1 MPRKSEPRTAHA
13 LGPALVASVPLAL
26 AVLSSTSVV
35 RASPLVETM
44 GAVGD
49 NAGFQGVVSGPGTA
63 STYFNPALLTD
74 ADDELALGFAVI
86 SEQMGVTLEGRPAS
100 ADVPL
105 AVGTRGV
112 VGPNGQP
119 LPSDVVP
126 TQWLNQGCAAGS
138 SAGQCPAPGGFAA
151 RPRQAQG
158 TSGQTRPYLT
168 IGFAKHIVPDRLTLG
183 LYAMLPISSFTTAQ
197 AFYPDE
203 REALFSNS
211 LHPELYG
218 DRLTAVSIVCGLAF
232 KILPTL
238 SVGAAVSVGLA
249 NAATSQ
255 DYVNSATDYST
266 LLLDNKITTSINF
279 APTVGV
285 AYKPVPWL
293 RVGGAVHAPESFTV
307 NTTVD
312 ATLPTGIESGTT
324 QKNVFD
330 WMPWSVAVGVE
341 AEIAHRGKYTA
352 AVVGSLDYGLWSSYL
367 DRQGQSPSM
376 YGPGMGFHDTMSGAL
391 GVRHSYKNLR
401 AFTDLRYVPSPV
413 PTQISNSNYVDN
425 DRFGLGIG
433 GDVLLELL
441 KLRPGFQLFADR
453 FIPRSNQKDPA
464 LITDQVPD
472 GSTVSATGA
481 PVAGSQGLQTN
492 NPGYPG
498 FSSRGWLWGGAITL
512 SIPL

>member
-1 MPRKSEPRTAHA
+1 MARATLPVLAASMVLA
-13 LGPALVASVPLAL
+13 LGVPSLAH
-26 AVLSSTSVV
+26 
-35 RASPLVETM
+35 ASPLIETM

-49 NAGFQGVVSGPGTA
+49 NAGFQGVVSGPGAA

-74 ADDELALGFAVI
+74 ASDELTLGFALI
-86 SEQMGVTLEGRPAS
+86 SEQLGVTLEGRPS
-100 ADVPL
+100 GADVPL
-105 AVGTRGV
+105 VVGTRGV
-112 VGPNGQP
+112 VGADGKTP

-126 TQWLNQGCAAGS
+126 TQWLNKGCPAGS
-138 SAGQCPAPGGFAA
+138 GSGQCPAPGGFAA

-168 IGFAKHIVPDRLTLG
+168 IGFAKHIVKDRLTLG
-183 LYAMLPISSFTTAQ
+183 LYAMLPVSSFTTAQ

-238 SVGAAVSVGLA
+238 SIGAAVSVGLA

-255 DYVNSATDYST
+255 DYVQSATDYST
-266 LLLDNKITTSINF
+266 LLLANKITTAVNF
-279 APTVGV
+279 APTLGV
-285 AYKPVPWL
+285 AYSPAPWL
-293 RVGGAVHAPESFTV
+293 RIGGAVHAPESFTV
-307 NTTVD
+307 ATTVD
-312 ATLPTGIESGTT
+312 ATLPTGTESGTT

-341 AEIAHRGKYTA
+341 AEIARSGRYTA
-352 AVVGSLDYGLWSSYL
+352 SVVGSLDYGLWSSYQ
-367 DRQGQSPSM
+367 DRQGQSPGA

-391 GVRHSYKNLR
+391 GLRHSYGNLR

-413 PTQISNSNYVDN
+413 PTQVARSNYVDN

-433 GDVLLELL
+433 GDILLELL

-453 FIPRSNQKDPA
+453 FIPRNNQKDDSR
-464 LITDQVPD
+464 IVDEVPD
-472 GSTVSATGA
+472 GAIVNSTGA
-481 PVAGSQGLQTN
+481 PVPGSQGLQTN
-492 NPGYPG
+492 NPGWPG
-498 FSSRGWLWGGAITL
+498 FSSGGWVWGGAITL
-512 SIPL
+512 SMPL

>member
-1 MPRKSEPRTAHA
+1 MARAIRPVLAASALLVLGVPSVAH
-13 LGPALVASVPLAL
+13 
-26 AVLSSTSVV
+26 
-35 RASPLVETM
+35 ASPLIETM

-49 NAGFQGVVSGPGTA
+49 NAGFQGVVSGPGAA

-74 ADDELALGFAVI
+74 ADDELTLGFALI
-86 SEQMGVTLEGRPAS
+86 SEQLGVTLEGRPAG

-105 AVGTRGV
+105 VVGTRGV

-151 RPRQAQG
+151 RPRQSQG

-168 IGFAKHIVPDRLTLG
+168 LGFAKHIVKDRLTLG

-238 SVGAAVSVGLA
+238 SIGAAVSVGLA

-266 LLLDNKITTSINF
+266 LLLDNKITTTVNF
-279 APTVGV
+279 APTLGV
-285 AYKPVPWL
+285 AYSPVPGL
-293 RVGGAVHAPESFTV
+293 RIGAAIHAPESFSI

-330 WMPWSVAVGVE
+330 WMPWSVAAGVE
-341 AEIAHRGKYTA
+341 AEIARRGDYA
-352 AVVGSLDYGLWSSYL
+352 ASVVASLDYGFWSAYE

-391 GVRHSYKNLR
+391 GLRHTYRNLR

-413 PTQISNSNYVDN
+413 PTQTGNSNYVDN
-425 DRFGLGIG
+425 SRFGIGIG
-433 GDVLLELL
+433 GDILLKLL

-453 FIPRSNQKDPA
+453 FIPRTNQKEDS

-481 PVAGSQGLQTN
+481 QVPGASGLQTN

-498 FSSRGWLWGGAITL
+498 FSSGGWLWGGAVTL
-512 SIPL
+512 SMPL

>member
-1 MPRKSEPRTAHA
+1 MPRAPRPAFAASVLLA
-13 LGPALVASVPLAL
+13 LGVPAIAQ
-26 AVLSSTSVV
+26 
-35 RASPLVETM
+35 ASPLVETM

-49 NAGFQGVVSGPGTA
+49 NAGFQGVVSGPGAA

-74 ADDELALGFAVI
+74 ADDELGLGFALI
-86 SEQMGVTLEGRPAS
+86 SEQLGVTLEGRPPG

-105 AVGTRGV
+105 VVGTRGV
-112 VGPNGQP
+112 VGPDGKTP
-119 LPSDVVP
+119 LPPDVVP
-126 TQWLNQGCAAGS
+126 TQWLNQGCPAGS

-151 RPRQAQG
+151 RPRQSQG
-158 TSGQTRPYLT
+158 TSGQTRPYLSL
-168 IGFAKHIVPDRLTLG
+168 GFVKHIVKDRLTLG

-238 SVGAAVSVGLA
+238 SIGAAVSVGLA

-255 DYVNSATDYST
+255 DYVQSATDYSS
-266 LLLDNKITTSINF
+266 LLLDNKISTSVNF
-279 APTVGV
+279 APTLGV
-285 AYKPVPWL
+285 AYRPAPWL
-293 RVGGAVHAPESFTV
+293 RIGGAVHAPESFTV
-307 NTTVD
+307 DTTVD
-312 ATLPTGIESGTT
+312 ATLPTGTESGTT

-341 AEIAHRGKYTA
+341 AEVARRGRYTA
-352 AVVGSLDYGLWSSYL
+352 SVVGSLDYGLWSSYL
-367 DRQGQSPSM
+367 DRQGQSPST
-376 YGPGMGFHDTMSGAL
+376 YGPGMGFHDTMSGVL
-391 GVRHSYKNLR
+391 GLRHTYKNLR

-413 PTQISNSNYVDN
+413 PTQVARSNYVDN
-425 DRFGLGIG
+425 DRFGVGIG
-433 GDVLLELL
+433 ADILLELL

-453 FIPRSNQKDPA
+453 FIPRSNQKDDA
-464 LITDQVPD
+464 RIVDEVPD

-481 PVAGSQGLQTN
+481 PVAGAQGLQTN

-498 FSSRGWLWGGAITL
+498 FSSGGWLWGGAITL
-512 SIPL
+512 SMPL

>member
-1 MPRKSEPRTAHA
+1 MARAPRPVLAASVLLA
-13 LGPALVASVPLAL
+13 LGVPAIAH
-26 AVLSSTSVV
+26 
-35 RASPLVETM
+35 ASPLIETM

-49 NAGFQGVVSGPGTA
+49 NAGFQGVVSGPGSA

-74 ADDELALGFAVI
+74 ADDGLTVGFALI
-86 SEQMGVTLEGRPAS
+86 SQQLGVTLEGRPPG

-105 AVGTRGV
+105 VVGTRGV

-138 SAGQCPAPGGFAA
+138 SSGQCPAPGGFAA
-151 RPRQAQG
+151 RPRQGQG
-158 TSGQTRPYLT
+158 TGSQTLTYLT
-168 IGFAKHIVPDRLTLG
+168 IGFAKHIVKDRLTLG
-183 LYAMLPISSFTTAQ
+183 LYAMLPISNFTTAQ

-232 KILPTL
+232 KVLPTL
-238 SVGAAVSVGLA
+238 SIGAAVSVGLA

-255 DYVNSATDYST
+255 DYVQSATDYST
-266 LLLDNKITTSINF
+266 LLLDNKITTAVNF
-279 APTVGV
+279 APTLGL
-285 AYKPVPWL
+285 AYAPTPWL
-293 RVGGAVHAPESFTV
+293 HIGAAIHAPESFTV

-330 WMPWSVAVGVE
+330 WMPWSVAAGIQ
-341 AEIAHRGKYTA
+341 AEIARRGDYTA
-352 AVVGSLDYGLWSSYL
+352 SVVASLDYGFWSAYE
-367 DRQGQSPSM
+367 DRQGQSPST
-376 YGPGMGFHDTMSGAL
+376 YGPGLGFHDTMSGAL
-391 GVRHSYKNLR
+391 GLRHTYKNLR
-401 AFTDLRYVPSPV
+401 AFTDLRYIPSPV
-413 PTQISNSNYVDN
+413 PTQIGNSNYVDN
-425 DRFGLGIG
+425 NRFGIGVG
-433 GDVLLELL
+433 GDILLTLL
-441 KLRPGFQLFADR
+441 KLRPGFQVFADR
-453 FIPRSNQKDPA
+453 FIPRSNQKEDS

-472 GSTVSATGA
+472 GSTVSSTGA
-481 PVAGSQGLQTN
+481 TVPASQGVQTN

-498 FSSRGWLWGGAITL
+498 FSSGGWLWGGAVTL
-512 SIPL
+512 SMPL

>member
-1 MPRKSEPRTAHA
+1 MARATRPVLA
-13 LGPALVASVPLAL
+13 ASVLL
-26 AVLSSTSVV
+26 VLGAPSIA
-35 RASPLVETM
+35 RASPLIETM

-49 NAGFQGVVSGPGTA
+49 NAGFQGVVSGPGSA

-74 ADDELALGFAVI
+74 ADDELTLGFALI
-86 SEQMGVTLEGRPAS
+86 SEQLGVTLEGRPS
-100 ADVPL
+100 GADVPL
-105 AVGTRGV
+105 VVGTRGV

-119 LPSDVVP
+119 LPADVVP

-151 RPRQAQG
+151 RPRQSQG

-168 IGFAKHIVPDRLTLG
+168 LGFAKHIVKDRLTLG

-238 SVGAAVSVGLA
+238 SIGAAISVGLA

-255 DYVNSATDYST
+255 DYVQSATDYST
-266 LLLDNKITTSINF
+266 LLLDNKIATTVNF
-279 APTVGV
+279 APTLGV
-285 AYKPVPWL
+285 AYAPVPGL
-293 RVGGAVHAPESFTV
+293 RIGAAIHAPESFSI

-330 WMPWSVAVGVE
+330 WMPWSVAAGVE
-341 AEIAHRGKYTA
+341 AVLARRGDYTA
-352 AVVGSLDYGLWSSYL
+352 SVVASLDYGLWSAYQ
-367 DRQGQSPSM
+367 DRQGQSPSV
-376 YGPGMGFHDTMSGAL
+376 YGPGLGFHDTLSGAL
-391 GVRHSYKNLR
+391 GLRHTYKSLR
-401 AFTDLRYVPSPV
+401 AFTDLRYIPSPV
-413 PTQISNSNYVDN
+413 PTQIGNSNYVDN
-425 DRFGLGIG
+425 SRFGIG
-433 GDVLLELL
+433 VGADILLQLL

-453 FIPRSNQKDPA
+453 FIPRTNQKEDS

-472 GSTVSATGA
+472 GSTVSSTGA
-481 PVAGSQGLQTN
+481 AVPGAQGLQTN

-498 FSSRGWLWGGAITL
+498 FSSGGWLWGGAVTL
-512 SIPL
+512 SMPL